1 MARVSDRIL
10 PDGFVPALTLDRY
23 QEIMRLPINAF
34 NGLNQPEEEPQY
46 QCSTIWKQSDRDY
59 IAEHSAQAEEMRRR
73 ELGYHLASKYEVC
86 DFEFGAPLIID
97 RKYLIQIGTQTV
109 DATVGPGTALVLGV
123 ETAPND
129 PVTVTIAT
137 TLTDASEIKI
147 YYPGEDVEIRPSS
160 LEIVGNNIEIE
171 IPRARL
177 VLPALN
183 DNREDHLSYY
193 INANFLDEI
202 DVKRVYY
209 DISTGL
215 SYLWEGWQVSCSSLA
230 DTGQV
235 GWHRIRNTR
244 LGIIDHRPA
253 TYTGSLATRA
263 VWSHCVW
270 PLWIRLRFQSGR
282 RSSMGTEIETVRL
295 SHTLMPNKPDSCPT
309 VHMYWDE
316 DIIGDDDERP
326 VFTPYGYRR
335 GAMRAWVS
343 DSRNKVGV
351 GGKFPSGRRG
361 GT

>member
-1 MARVSDRIL
+1 
-10 PDGFVPALTLDRY
+10 LDRY

-34 NGLNQPEEEPQY
+34 NGLNQPEENPQY
-46 QCSTIWKQSDRDY
+46 ECSTIWGQSDRDY
-59 IAEHSAQAEEMRRR
+59 IAEHLAQSEEMRRR
-73 ELGYHLASKYEVC
+73 ELGYYLAPRYEVC

-97 RKYLIQIGTQTV
+97 RKYLIQIGTQTTEDV
-109 DATVGPGTALVLGV
+109 SIGEALTLGV

-137 TLTDASEIKI
+137 TLTDASEIKV

-160 LEIVGNNIEIE
+160 VSITGGNLNIS

-177 VLPALN
+177 VDPSLN

-193 INANFLDEI
+193 VNANFLTTI

-235 GWHRIRNTR
+235 GWHRIRNAR
-244 LGIIDHRPA
+244 LGMIDHRPA
-253 TYTGSLATRA
+253 SYTGSVASQA
-263 VWSHCVW
+263 VWSHCVL
-270 PLWIRLRFQSGR
+270 PLWVRLRFQSGR
-282 RSSMGTEIETVRL
+282 RASMATEIETVRL
-295 SHTLMPNKPDSCPT
+295 SHTLMPNKPSSCPT
-309 VHMYWDE
+309 VHQYWEE
-316 DIIGDDDERP
+316 DIYEDERP
-326 VFTPYGYRR
+326 IYTPYGSRR

-343 DSRNKVGV
+343 DSRAKVGM

-361 GT
+361 GV